1 MEKATKDEILNDF
14 VGVLNQ
20 IDKSPSDEIES
31 NLQRIVH
38 RIRPLIH
45 RL

>member
-1 MEKATKDEILNDF
+1 MEKATKDEILSDL

-20 IDKSPSDEIES
+20 IDKSPSDEIEY